1 MKDLRQNYT
10 KGELVENQIA
20 GDPFTQFDKW
30 FTDALNAEI
39 IEPNAMILS
48 SVDANKPDSRIVLLK
63 DIRGEEFV
71 FYTNY
76 DSHKGQQLLNNPNCT
91 LLFPWVNLERQV
103 IIRGQATKIPIKE
116 SEEYFLSR
124 PKSSQ
129 IGAWA
134 SNQSKQIDSRITLE
148 NQLKESLEKFNIQP
162 LTKPPHWGGFAVI
175 PQEIEFWQGRPNRL
189 HDRILYTLQ
198 NDVWVISRLQ
208 P

>member
-30 FTDALNAEI
+30 FTDALNAKI

-48 SVDANKPDSRIVLLK
+48 SVDINKPDSRIVLLK
-63 DIRGEEFV
+63 DVRGEEFV

-103 IIRGQATKIPIKE
+103 IIRGKATKIPIKE

>member
-48 SVDANKPDSRIVLLK
+48 SVDINKPDSRIVLLK
-63 DIRGEEFV
+63 DVRGEEFV

-198 NDVWVISRLQ
+198 NDIWVTSRLQ

>member
-63 DIRGEEFV
+63 DVRGEEFV

-103 IIRGQATKIPIKE
+103 IIRGKATKIPIKE

-198 NDVWVISRLQ
+198 NDVWVTSRLQ

>member
-48 SVDANKPDSRIVLLK
+48 SVDINKPDSRIVLLK
-63 DIRGEEFV
+63 DVRGEEFV

-103 IIRGQATKIPIKE
+103 IIRGQATKIPNKE

-198 NDVWVISRLQ
+198 NDVWVTSRLQ

>member
-1 MKDLRQNYT
+1 VKDLRQNYT

-162 LTKPPHWGGFAVI
+162 LTKPPHWGCFAVI
-175 PQEIEFWQGRPNRL
+175 PQEIEYWQGRPNRL
-189 HDRILYTLQ
+189 HGST
-198 NDVWVISRLQ
+198 
-208 P
+208 

>member
-1 MKDLRQNYT
+1 VKDLRQNYT

-30 FTDALNAEI
+30 FTDALNAKI

-48 SVDANKPDSRIVLLK
+48 SVDINKPDSRIVLLK
-63 DIRGEEFV
+63 DVRGEEFV

-103 IIRGQATKIPIKE
+103 IIRGKATKIPIKE